1 MSRARRHLP
10 HRIRRYSGQEYS
22 LVFGR
27 GKSAGWSY
35 PQLQLVGR
43 PDLVEG
49 LMDLILRPL
58 HSNNPPHPRRTHMLR
73 LCGLQPQSVDPQVR
87 LLLVRL
93 IRPAA
98 VTVPSTMPPLDL
110 TWSAACWPNDMSQGS
125 KIGCIRY
132 GRSGSIPARLRN
144 DGDCQFCEA
153 KYQKPRDTGH
163 VGDTAPQSGL
173 KQLGVAG
180 RIGTLPA
187 ILPGV
192 IRKHNVRIAVNKEAR
207 ADDEHTNHDG
217 HTTRPSAVSCS

>member
-49 LMDLILRPL
+49 LMHLILRPL

-87 LLLVRL
+87 LLLVRFTML
-93 IRPAA
+93 HRAPSLSCSTTISRRLAPMGAFFGHCVAPFCSDLDRPTLLA
-98 VTVPSTMPPLDL
+98 PLLPLPPPLRVL
-110 TWSAACWPNDMSQGS
+110 
-125 KIGCIRY
+125 
-132 GRSGSIPARLRN
+132 
-144 DGDCQFCEA
+144 
-153 KYQKPRDTGH
+153 
-163 VGDTAPQSGL
+163 
-173 KQLGVAG
+173 LGVVCKASVRLALDMG
-180 RIGTLPA
+180 RG
-187 ILPGV
+187 
-192 IRKHNVRIAVNKEAR
+192 
-207 ADDEHTNHDG
+207 AD
-217 HTTRPSAVSCS
+217 